1 MTKSDYDISRRTLL
15 RGAGVTIAL
24 PWLESISAWGDEAK
38 DKTTEPPVRM
48 ACLFAGNGF
57 HSEEW

>member
-48 ACLFAGNGF
+48 ACLFA
-57 HSEEW
+57 